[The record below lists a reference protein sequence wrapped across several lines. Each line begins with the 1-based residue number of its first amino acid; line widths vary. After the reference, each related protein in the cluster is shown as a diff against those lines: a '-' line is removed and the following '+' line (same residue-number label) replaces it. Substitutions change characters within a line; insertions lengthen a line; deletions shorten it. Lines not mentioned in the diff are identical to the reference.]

1 MMPAMPDLLAQV
13 RELVAKASP
22 GPWRAVEWEAG
33 EWQILDAKG
42 EAVATNSTASCY
54 PSGCIHY
61 GLSEEDARLAVRSRH
76 ALVPLVEALVA
87 VLGEADPNW
96 DDWTETDDRLLGD
109 TPVGQGR
116 KVLADLQEQL
126 QEADHPSYL

>member
-13 RELVAKASP
+13 RELLAKASP

-76 ALVPLVEALVA
+76 ALVPLVEALEGLVEAVGVA
-87 VLGEADPNW
+87 EEHEDVQWAIY
-96 DDWTETDDRLLGD
+96 
-109 TPVGQGR
+109 QSSK

-126 QEADHPSYL
+126 QEADHPPGL

>member
-76 ALVPLVEALVA
+76 ALVPLVEALEKIRAESDAPKRTSFESLLVCVSVA
-87 VLGEADPNW
+87 EVA
-96 DDWTETDDRLLGD
+96 
-109 TPVGQGR
+109 
-116 KVLADLQEQL
+116 LADLQEQL
-126 QEADHPSYL
+126 GEAQNHPSGL